1 MMPGPPQVLGWAGE
15 QVVSQRRLFSIGKIP
30 NLPLGQVRRRLPT
43 LFCACMGFFALA
55 MALGK
60 ASAAQ
65 HADGIADRSNDPAPA
80 LVDAPEAQLADQS
93 AVPGSIHGVIA
104 EKDGTV
110 CEGAHVALT
119 LKVANSTSGSLSG
132 LAPVREAISDA
143 SGRFTF
149 VDVPPG
155 PFQITVTSAGFIPET
170 VMATLLPGQAYEVS
184 QITMTMQETTSEIQV
199 TASQEQIAQAQLKVE
214 EQQRVL
220 GVLPNFYVSYAP
232 DAAPLNKR
240 QKFGLAWH
248 SVTDPATFLF
258 VGIFAGIEQADN
270 TFSGYGQ
277 GGQGYA
283 KRFGAGYT
291 DQLTGTMIGQ
301 GILASWWK
309 QDPRYFY
316 KGSGS
321 ARSRALYAIA
331 MAVMCKGDS
340 GHWQVNY
347 SAIVGGLASGGISNL
362 YYPASNRSGA
372 GLTFENALIGTG
384 ESAISNLFQEFV
396 VRKLTPHL
404 PNYSAN
410 KP

>member
-1 MMPGPPQVLGWAGE
+1 
-15 QVVSQRRLFSIGKIP
+15 
-30 NLPLGQVRRRLPT
+30 
-43 LFCACMGFFALA
+43 MGFFALA

-93 AVPGSIHGVIA
+93 AAPGSIHGVIA

-155 PFQITVTSAGFIPET
+155 PFQITVTSAGFTPET